1 MRLFLY
7 YASHS
12 LLNTLKKMMKT
23 WAVIFVIMIVFGG
36 MIGLFGAMLDKST
49 DKADNTVTVLET
61 DEDGNPGEEISAAEA
76 RDGFLKGL
84 MAEHDLEKENLVD
97 FAISAIF
104 LLILAVNIINA
115 KNSNKIFL
123 PADVPMLFASPM
135 RPQSVLMFR
144 LLCTLGS

>member
-61 DEDGNPGEEISAAEA
+61 DEDGTRRRKRGREA
-76 RDGFLKGL
+76 R
-84 MAEHDLEKENLVD
+84 H
-97 FAISAIF
+97 
-104 LLILAVNIINA
+104 
-115 KNSNKIFL
+115 
-123 PADVPMLFASPM
+123 
-135 RPQSVLMFR
+135 QSR
-144 LLCTLGS
+144 A